1 MDYPL
6 RFIPYT
12 LKHGLFLVLIAF
24 TGLGLLY
31 DFNVPLFE
39 KPDELKHF
47 AVIQH
52 IQAAGQLPL
61 VKAGENKPWDQE
73 GTQPPL
79 YHILAA
85 LTVSWLDLSHFAEP
99 PRNPHYAD
107 ERSFIWR
114 QRGNNNLYLHPADE
128 AWRLEPTLIAAR
140 LARWLSL
147 LAGIGTVSLTYL
159 LARIT
164 FADPQVETI
173 ADQPPP
179 AMTTTTGN
187 RRQIVDIGLQPA
199 PPSRLFHP
207 LSSIL
212 YLPSSILALLSAS
225 LVAFVPQFLHTSSA
239 ITNDSLSVTLA
250 AAALVVLALMIKK
263 GNSTRYAIYLGIIL
277 GLAALTKLSLL
288 YLLPLTGLVLLVDLY
303 RHRSLRRSLMEIA
316 LISGLILLLSG
327 WWYWRNWQVYGD
339 ATALNAHLLY
349 RGGPLN
355 PTPSLAQ
362 IWQTELTGLE
372 LSFWA
377 AFGAGQIL
385 WEPWLY
391 TLLRW
396 SKYLIGLGL
405 VIGLGRATRN
415 GATLFAHKPPPNS
428 PSPAH
433 STDPKSLLIL
443 GLLALWSLII
453 FAALLRWMQITP
465 ASWGRLLYPALPAL
479 GILTAW
485 SLWQFTSFGPFR
497 SESSK
502 LVPGVPRTVTYIL
515 RFTLSVL
522 PLLVAVALFC
532 LALISPFRYL
542 QAAYAK
548 TPLISESNLPTAG
561 LERLDLSY
569 DNGLRLIAY
578 RVDKSPV
585 HPGDWLPVT
594 LYWQAVRP
602 VAKNYSVFIHLLGQN
617 NAVIGQVNTY
627 PAGGNWPTS
636 LLEPGKILEDT
647 YDIPVL
653 PEAGA
658 PAVTR
663 LAMGLFEFEDPARAA
678 KPAVNPAGETVQPV
692 VGAIPLL
699 PRQWSKPEPERRLTA
714 NFGGQIQLLGYDGPP
729 AEMVVKPGD
738 PIPLTFYWET
748 LSAPGQ
754 DLTLFIHLIEPS
766 SQTQVA
772 GFDGPPAFSTAF
784 WQPGY
789 QIADSRQLAVPA
801 DLPPGT
807 YELQVGWYNPTSLAR
822 LPLTE
827 TNNQQDYLPL
837 LTLNVPP

>member
-1 MDYPL
+1 MDYTL
-6 RFIPYT
+6 RFIPYV

-31 DFNVPLFE
+31 DFNIPLFE

-52 IQAAGQLPL
+52 IQSEGQLPV

-79 YHILAA
+79 YHILVA
-85 LTVSWLDLSHFAEP
+85 LTVSWLDLSHFSEP

-107 ERSFIWR
+107 ERSFIWQ
-114 QRGNNNLYLHPADE
+114 QRGNNNLYLHAADE
-128 AWRLEPTLIAAR
+128 AWRIEPAFIAAR

-159 LARIT
+159 LARIIFDDSYQDT
-164 FADPQVETI
+164 SP
-173 ADQPPP
+173 
-179 AMTTTTGN
+179 
-187 RRQIVDIGLQPA
+187 
-199 PPSRLFHP
+199 
-207 LSSIL
+207 
-212 YLPSSILALLSAS
+212 ILALLSAS
-225 LVAFVPQFLHTSSA
+225 LVAFIPQFLHTSSA

-250 AAALVVLALMIKK
+250 AAALVMLALIIKR
-263 GNSTRYAIYLGIIL
+263 GNSTRYAIYLGVIL
-277 GLAALTKLSLL
+277 GLATLTKLSLL
-288 YLLPLTGLVLLVDLY
+288 YLLPITGLVLLIELY

-316 LISGLILLLSG
+316 LISGLMLLLSG

-339 ATALNAHLLY
+339 VTALNAHLLY

-355 PTPSLAQ
+355 PQPSLAQ

-405 VIGLGRATRN
+405 VIGLWRTARN
-415 GATLFAHKPPPNS
+415 GPTLFAQKLPHHSSSPPNS
-428 PSPAH
+428 
-433 STDPKSLLIL
+433 TDSKSLLIL
-443 GLLALWSLII
+443 GILASWSLII

-479 GILTAW
+479 GVLAAW
-485 SLWQFTSFGPFR
+485 SLWQFTTFSPLP
-497 SESSK
+497 SSSSK
-502 LVPGVPRTVTYIL
+502 SATAIPQNVTYIL
-515 RFTLSVL
+515 RFTLFAL
-522 PLLVAVALFC
+522 PALAAIALFC

-548 TPLISESNLPTAG
+548 TPLISEANLPPTG
-561 LERLDLSY
+561 LERLDLTY
-569 DNGLRLIAY
+569 DNELRLIAY

-594 LYWQAVRP
+594 LYWQAARP
-602 VAKNYSVFIHLLGQN
+602 IAKNYSVFIHLLGQN

-647 YDIPVL
+647 YYIPIL

-658 PAVTR
+658 PAVIR

-678 KPAVNPAGETVQPV
+678 KPAVNPAGETVQPI

-699 PRQWSKPEPERRLTA
+699 PRHWSKPEPGHRLTA

-729 AEMVVKPGD
+729 AETVIKPGD
-738 PIPLTFYWET
+738 QISLTFFWET

-754 DLTLFIHLIEPS
+754 DLTLFIHLIEPTT
-766 SQTQVA
+766 QTQMA
-772 GFDGPPAFSTAF
+772 GFDRPPDFSTAF

-789 QIADSRQLAVPA
+789 QIGDSRQLAIPA

-807 YELQVGWYNPTSLAR
+807 YELQLGWYNPTSLAR
-822 LPLTE
+822 LPLT
-827 TNNQQDYLPL
+827 TANDHQDYLPL
-837 LTLNVPP
+837 LTLNVTP

>member
-1 MDYPL
+1 MDYTS
-6 RFIPYT
+6 RFIPYA

-52 IQAAGQLPL
+52 IQSEGQLPV
-61 VKAGENKPWDQE
+61 VKAGENKLWDQE
-73 GTQPPL
+73 GTQPPF

-85 LTVSWLDLSHFAEP
+85 LTVSWLDLSHFSEP

-107 ERSFIWR
+107 ERSFSWQ

-128 AWRLEPTLIAAR
+128 AWRIEPTLIAAR

-159 LARIT
+159 LARII
-164 FADPQVETI
+164 FDDLHPET
-173 ADQPPP
+173 
-179 AMTTTTGN
+179 
-187 RRQIVDIGLQPA
+187 
-199 PPSRLFHP
+199 
-207 LSSIL
+207 
-212 YLPSSILALLSAS
+212 SSILALLSAS
-225 LVAFVPQFLHTSSA
+225 LVAFIPQFLHTSSA

-250 AAALVVLALMIKK
+250 AAALVVLALIIKR
-263 GNSTRYAIYLGIIL
+263 GSSTRYSIYLGVIL

-288 YLLPLTGLVLLVDLY
+288 YLLPVTGLVLLIDLY
-303 RHRSLRRSLMEIA
+303 RHRSLRRSLMEIT
-316 LISGLILLLSG
+316 LIAGLMLLLSG
-327 WWYWRNWQVYGD
+327 WWYWRNWRMYGD
-339 ATALNAHLLY
+339 VTALNAHLLY

-355 PTPSLAQ
+355 PTPSLTQ

-405 VIGLGRATRN
+405 VIGLWRAVRN
-415 GATLFAHKPPPNS
+415 RPTLFVQKPSHDSSSSSNS
-428 PSPAH
+428 
-433 STDPKSLLIL
+433 TNPKSLLTL
-443 GLLALWSLII
+443 GILALWSLLI

-465 ASWGRLLYPALPAL
+465 ASWGRLLFPALPAL

-485 SLWQFTSFGPFR
+485 SLWQFTWFGPFR
-497 SESSK
+497 LESSK
-502 LVPGVPRTVTYIL
+502 LLLGIPRTVTYIL
-515 RFTLSVL
+515 RYTLLAL
-522 PLLVAVALFC
+522 PLLVAIALFC

-561 LERLDLSY
+561 LERLDLTY
-569 DNGLRLIAY
+569 DNDLRLIAF

-585 HPGDWLPVT
+585 HPGEWLPVT

-602 VAKNYSVFIHLLGQN
+602 ITKNYSVFIHLLGQN

-636 LLEPGKILEDT
+636 LLEPNKILEDT
-647 YDIPVL
+647 YYIPIL

-658 PAVTR
+658 PAVIR

-678 KPAVNPAGETVQPV
+678 KPPVNPAGETVQPV
-692 VGAIPLL
+692 VGAVPLL
-699 PRQWSKPEPERRLTA
+699 PRQWNKPEPAHQLTA
-714 NFGGQIQLLGYDGPP
+714 NFGGQIQLLGYDGPS
-729 AEMVVKPGD
+729 AKTVIKPGD
-738 PIPLTFYWET
+738 QIPLTFYWET
-748 LSAPGQ
+748 LNAPGQ

-766 SQTQVA
+766 SQTQMA
-772 GFDGPPAFSTAF
+772 GFDGPPDFSTAF

-789 QIADSRQLAVPA
+789 QIGDSRQLAIPA

-807 YELQVGWYNPTSLAR
+807 YELQLGWYNPTSMTR
-822 LPLTE
+822 LPLTQA
-827 TNNQQDYLPL
+827 NNHPDYLPL
-837 LTLNVPP
+837 LTLNVTP

>member
-1 MDYPL
+1 MDYTL

-39 KPDELKHF
+39 KPDEFKHF

-52 IQAAGQLPL
+52 IQAAGQLPV
-61 VKAGENKPWDQE
+61 VKTGENKPWDQE

-85 LTVSWLDLSHFAEP
+85 LTVSWLDLSHFSEP

-107 ERSFIWR
+107 ERSFIWQ

-128 AWRLEPTLIAAR
+128 AWRIEPTLIAAR

-159 LARIT
+159 LARII
-164 FADPQVETI
+164 FDDSHPET
-173 ADQPPP
+173 
-179 AMTTTTGN
+179 
-187 RRQIVDIGLQPA
+187 
-199 PPSRLFHP
+199 
-207 LSSIL
+207 
-212 YLPSSILALLSAS
+212 SSILALLSAS
-225 LVAFVPQFLHTSSA
+225 LVAFIPQFLHTSSA

-250 AAALVVLALMIKK
+250 AAALVMLALIIKR
-263 GNSTRYAIYLGIIL
+263 GSSTHYAIYLGVIL
-277 GLAALTKLSLL
+277 GLAVLTKLSLL
-288 YLLPLTGLVLLVDLY
+288 YLLPVTGLVLLLDLY

-316 LISGLILLLSG
+316 LISALMLLLSG
-327 WWYWRNWQVYGD
+327 WWYWRNWRVYGD
-339 ATALNAHLLY
+339 VTALNAHLLY

-355 PTPSLAQ
+355 PPPSLAQ

-385 WEPWLY
+385 WDPWLY
-391 TLLRW
+391 TVLHWL
-396 SKYLIGLGL
+396 KYLIGLGL
-405 VIGLGRATRN
+405 VIGLWRAARN
-415 GATLFAHKPPPNS
+415 GPTLFAQKSPPNS
-428 PSPAH
+428 SSPSH
-433 STDPKSLLIL
+433 SADPKSLLIL
-443 GLLALWSLII
+443 GILALWSFII
-453 FAALLRWMQITP
+453 FAALLHWMQITP

-502 LVPGVPRTVTYIL
+502 LVAGIPPTAPYIF
-515 RFTLSVL
+515 RFTLLAL
-522 PLLVAVALFC
+522 PLLVAIALFC

-548 TPLISESNLPTAG
+548 MPLISESNLPSAG
-561 LERLDLSY
+561 LEGLDLTY
-569 DNGLRLIAY
+569 DGGLRLIAY

-602 VAKNYSVFIHLLGQN
+602 IAKNYSVFIHLLGQN

-636 LLEPGKILEDT
+636 FLEPGKILEDT
-647 YDIPVL
+647 YYIPIS

-658 PAVTR
+658 PAVVR

-699 PRQWSKPEPERRLTA
+699 PRHWSKPEPERRLTA
-714 NFGGQIQLLGYDGPP
+714 NFGGQIHLLGYDGPA
-729 AEMVVKPGD
+729 AETVIKPGD

-754 DLTLFIHLIEPS
+754 DLTLFIHLIEPN
-766 SQTQVA
+766 SQTQMA
-772 GFDGPPAFSTAF
+772 GFDGPPTFSTAF

-807 YELQVGWYNPTSLAR
+807 YELQLGWYNPTSLAR

-827 TNNQQDYLPL
+827 AKNHQDYLPL
-837 LTLNVPP
+837 LTLHVTP